1 MEDGALKN
9 TVLKLL
15 RKCNVLIDPSNVED
29 CNGLKS
35 INNAFQKVIIKLSKR
50 KDVYRILKAK
60 SSFKNSDVTENG
72 IPPNTPIFV
81 NQSLCSDF
89 KLLWSKCK
97 KLLFKQSHK
106 IILAIKRFLS
116 VRLIDNLVKI
126 ISDIKDIRKFC
137 FLGMQ
142 SWRKMLVVRNY
153 SGSQYLVLKAAVVN
167 LLALLKIRQYQAT

>member
-81 NQSLCSDF
+81 NQSLCSYF

-126 ISDIKDIRKFC
+126 ISDIKDPKILFP
-137 FLGMQ
+137 GHA
-142 SWRKMLVVRNY
+142 
-153 SGSQYLVLKAAVVN
+153 VLEENASSS
-167 LLALLKIRQYQAT
+167 

>member
-167 LLALLKIRQYQAT
+167 LLVLLKIRQYQAT